1 MRRGLQRRDFLA
13 AGAGALGFGLNDAW
27 AQAAGKWI
35 NQHDGT
41 KPPPGALNVK
51 RRRVKTTPLFKSPPF
66 GTAADALKN
75 NQKTTFPNALA
86 VNTDGPAGVWIGEQ
100 KLSGPIAKLY
110 PGLPEPEELAERT
123 WLVDWSGKVLKTIVS
138 PRQVR
143 NTGGMAYGDGCLWHS
158 TEYPGAG
165 NEGIYQT
172 DVKTG
177 KLVSFHQMPLGGRDG
192 GGSHGAMWVDG
203 KLWLVSNRLR
213 GIVRVDPK
221 TWIPDFYVPEPPEY
235 DRFHAIA
242 WDNGTIWQVAG
253 NTSMN
258 PHENKVHLIRYDI
271 ETGNVIE
278 IADFPPGSA
287 DPHGLCMHNGQ
298 LISCDAG
305 NHPNWKIYQSP
316 TAGWV
321 FRIDFV

>member
-1 MRRGLQRRDFLA
+1 MTTLIKKRDFLTA
-13 AGAGALGFGLNDAW
+13 GLGAGLLLGNTGAW
-27 AQAAGKWI
+27 AQTAGKWI

-41 KPPPGALNVK
+41 KPPPGALDIP
-51 RRRVKTTPLFKSPPF
+51 RRKVKTTKLFRSPPY
-66 GTAADALKN
+66 GNADDARKN
-75 NQKTTFPNALA
+75 NDKATFPNALA
-86 VNTDGPAGVWIGEQ
+86 VMTDGPGGLWIAEQ

-110 PGLPEPEELAERT
+110 PGLPDPTDLTERA
-123 WLVDWSGKVLKTIVS
+123 WLVDWNGKLLKTVTT
-138 PRQVR
+138 PKAR
-143 NTGGMAYGDGCLWHS
+143 NTGGMAYGNGCLWRS

-165 NEGIYQT
+165 NEGIYQS
-172 DVKTG
+172 DMNG

-221 TWIPDFYVPEPPEY
+221 TWVPDFFVPEPPDY

-242 WDNGTIWQVAG
+242 WDNGTIWQVAA

-258 PHENKVHLIRYDI
+258 PGENKVHLIRYDI
-271 ETGNVIE
+271 ETGNVVE
-278 IADFPPGSA
+278 IADFMPGSA
-287 DPHGLCMHNGQ
+287 DPHGLTMHNGK

-321 FRIDFV
+321 FQIDFV